1 MILDKK
7 KCFFLF
13 FTLLLSSFSSFAT
26 TEKKMIKVWTY
37 YNFPPFVIDEKQKKG
52 LHFDFVALLNQKF
65 AEKYHFEGVK
75 LPRRRIDL
83 LLTMQSQKNSV
94 NGIVAWVNPIWFKDK
109 NRKTY
114 FWTNTI
120 FTDQNE
126 VVSHRDRPLRYDN
139 ASSLIG
145 LNLGGVFGHRYVNID
160 DLVKKDKITR
170 HNVATEKHNL
180 SKLLLKR
187 IDVTIVPKSAM
198 LYLLEDMNLIGKIH
212 ISSKA
217 HQTYTRHLMIPK
229 HHPKLAEDLSAFIK
243 TLPTNEKWQNLLHDY
258 NLEGLTY

>member
-1 MILDKK
+1 M
-7 KCFFLF
+7 
-13 FTLLLSSFSSFAT
+13 FSGAVAA
-26 TEKKMIKVWTY
+26 EKKTFKVWTY
-37 YNFPPFVIDEKQKKG
+37 YNFPPFVIDAKQKKG
-52 LHFDFVALLNQKF
+52 LHFDFVALLNQRF
-65 AEKYHFEGVK
+65 ADKYHFEGVK

-83 LLTMQSQKNSV
+83 LLSMQTQKNSV
-94 NGIVAWVNPIWFKDK
+94 NGVVAWVNPIWFKDK
-109 NRKTY
+109 NRKNY

-126 VVSHRDRPLRYDN
+126 VVSHRDTPLRYDN
-139 ASSLIG
+139 AGSLVG

-160 DLVKKDKITR
+160 DLVKKGEITR

-198 LYLLEDMNLIGKIH
+198 LYLLEEMDLIGKIH

-217 HQTYTRHLMIPK
+217 HQTYTRHLLIPK
-229 HHPKLAEDLSAFIK
+229 HHAELAKDLTSFTKTLAES
-243 TLPTNEKWQNLLHDY
+243 EQWQSLLHNY
-258 NLEGLTY
+258 NLEGLTN